1 MYTYNKVEMYGSVQ
15 CTVLCKR
22 EKYRKTSVSVFHFRR
37 LGEAGG
43 RDDAVHPQM
52 KRHLA
57 IVIGVVPDSSG
68 CRPRRS
74 AEAMVSFLLISAAV
88 GSSRGV
94 SEFTS
99 AREAAGGQQAMAS
112 KLAALY
118 FGREIQWLAVLF
130 GLSAV
135 VFAINAYRSYR
146 RTAVRTE
153 CRRIGRPVV
162 HFEIVSAFVGD
173 IAMNHLAHRA
183 RY

>member
-1 MYTYNKVEMYGSVQ
+1 
-15 CTVLCKR
+15 
-22 EKYRKTSVSVFHFRR
+22 
-37 LGEAGG
+37 
-43 RDDAVHPQM
+43 
-52 KRHLA
+52 
-57 IVIGVVPDSSG
+57 
-68 CRPRRS
+68 
-74 AEAMVSFLLISAAV
+74 
-88 GSSRGV
+88 
-94 SEFTS
+94 
-99 AREAAGGQQAMAS
+99 MAS

-183 RY
+183 RYKKSRPSRELNRQQPRCSTRASFARCSTPSPTNKN